1 MRLILLL
8 VSGYTRAMYRE
19 GDGHKMREVPRP
31 LGRIIAS
38 LLVVGV
44 VLGISV
50 GGCAPRVIVQQRPTF
65 AELSDALSEAGGYFP
80 SDNLVSNESGYQKVL
95 NKLDELQV
103 RGGVYIGVGPEQNFT
118 YIAALRPARALI
130 LDIRRDNRL
139 QHLLYKA
146 LFVLARNR
154 AEFLSLL
161 YSRPLEKSAGPWE
174 TASITDLVAAVD
186 RAQPSPTLFQATL
199 KRVFEYLEKRLQF
212 PLTPHDRERIEDIFQ
227 SFYASGLD
235 IRYETYSRRS
245 WRTFPTLRELLL
257 ETDLSGRQRS
267 FLASEESFQ
276 FLKQLQE
283 RDLIIPVTGDF
294 AGPKALRAIGDYLR
308 QMGETVSVFYTSN
321 VEYYLL
327 QQDALAAFA
336 ENVRALPRDE
346 RSLIIRSFVGFGYQ
360 HPEALPGYYITTLLQ
375 YMENFLR
382 HHDAGDYRSYYEL
395 GVVDYIPLKVA
406 GRRSSTTVP
415 H

>member
-1 MRLILLL
+1 
-8 VSGYTRAMYRE
+8 MYRE
-19 GDGHKMREVPRP
+19 GDGIKMRKVSRAH
-31 LGRIIAS
+31 GRITAA

-44 VLGISV
+44 LLGI
-50 GGCAPRVIVQQRPTF
+50 GAGACAPRVIVQQRPTF

-80 SDNLVSNESGYQKVL
+80 SDNLVSNETGYQKVL

-118 YIAALRPARALI
+118 YIAAIRPTRALI

-139 QHLLYKA
+139 HHLLYKA

-161 YSRPLEKSAGPWE
+161 CSRPLEASPKPWE
-174 TASITDLVAAVD
+174 TASVNDLVTAMD
-186 RAQPSPTLFQATL
+186 RARPSPALFQATL
-199 KRVFEYLEKRLQF
+199 KRVLEYLEKRVEF
-212 PLTPHDRERIEDIFQ
+212 PLTPADRERIEYIFG
-227 SFYASGLD
+227 SFYAAGLD

-308 QMGETVSVFYTSN
+308 QIGEVVSVFYTSN

-336 ENVRALPRDE
+336 ENLRTLPRDH

-395 GVVDYIPLKVA
+395 GVVDYIPL
-406 GRRSSTTVP
+406 RSSEGRPTP
-415 H
+415 LAR

>member
-1 MRLILLL
+1 MQRQGENRMIRQARCAL
-8 VSGYTRAMYRE
+8 RE
-19 GDGHKMREVPRP
+19 GVVSWFVGIV
-31 LGRIIAS
+31 
-38 LLVVGV
+38 LLA
-44 VLGISV
+44 LT
-50 GGCAPRVIVQQRPTF
+50 GGSCAPRVAVQPRPTF

-80 SDNLVSNESGYQKVL
+80 SDNLVSNETGYQKVL
-95 NKLDELQV
+95 NKLDDLQV

-118 YIAALRPARALI
+118 YIAAVRPTRAVI

-161 YSRPLEKSAGPWE
+161 CSRPLEGSPRPWE
-174 TASITDLVAAVD
+174 VASIDDLVAAVD
-186 RAQPSPTLFQATL
+186 QARPNPELMETTL
-199 KRVFEYLEKRLQF
+199 KRVFEYLEKRVQF
-212 PLTPHDRERIEDIFQ
+212 PLMPIDRERIKYILQ
-227 SFYASGLD
+227 SFYAAGLD
-235 IRYETYSRRS
+235 IRYETYARRS

-257 ETDLSGRQRS
+257 ETDESGRQRS
-267 FLASEESFQ
+267 FLASEESFR
-276 FLKQLQE
+276 FLKQLHE

-308 QMGETVSVFYTSN
+308 RIGETVSVFYTSN

-327 QQDALAAFA
+327 QQDSLSVFA

-382 HHDAGDYRSYYEL
+382 HHDAGDYRSYYDL
-395 GVVDYIPLKVA
+395 GVVDYIPLRTM
-406 GRRSSTTVP
+406 GNPSPIRR
-415 H
+415 